1 MNHKKATYNPKTR
14 KDISSPFNNIS
25 HNSLL
30 ELANVKCFNGNF
42 VVQKFPNDKIIVKPI
57 PNRKELKK

>member
-1 MNHKKATYNPKTR
+1 MNHKKTTYNPKTR

-42 VVQKFPNDKIIVKPI
+42 VVQKLPNDKIIVKPI
-57 PNRKELKK
+57 PHRKELKK

>member
-1 MNHKKATYNPKTR
+1 MNHKKTTYYSKTR

-25 HNSLL
+25 HSSLL

-42 VVQKFPNDKIIVKPI
+42 VVQKLQNDKIIVKPI
-57 PNRKELKK
+57 LYRKELKK